1 MRILPALVAGLL
13 VSGCGQGSG
22 PSSSQSTSET
32 AEAPAAAADAKAAD
46 GGATKVPVSIPQLAY
61 AYKLGYK
68 LPSDKM
74 AETQDAHRGLCEAMG
89 PARCQLLAL
98 ERVGGQDVTGD
109 ALLRV
114 RVATSEAS
122 VFQTALN
129 KAVTDAGGRVTDT
142 NVEGEDVSKSIVDA
156 KARIAQRE
164 VLVGRLTDILRKRN
178 GKVEELVAAERSVAQ
193 AQEELDQARGWLT
206 ELQGRVAMS
215 NFEIRYSASAPSTS
229 AGSVGGQLGEATEG
243 SAATFLIGLRGL
255 FTLAIYLLPWLLLLF
270 PVIWLLRRLSR
281 KQDTPPS

>member
-1 MRILPALVAGLL
+1 MRILVVLAAAALVT
-13 VSGCGQGSG
+13 GCSPSSG
-22 PSSSQSTSET
+22 PSASQSTSET
-32 AEAPAAAADAKAAD
+32 VDQTPAATNEKGAD
-46 GGATKVPVSIPQLAY
+46 GGAKVPVSIPQLAY
-61 AYKLGYK
+61 AYKLGYM

-74 AETQDAHRGLCEAMG
+74 AATQDAHRSLCEAMG

-114 RVATSEAS
+114 RVVTSEAS
-122 VFQTALN
+122 SFQTALN

-142 NVEGEDVSKSIVDA
+142 NVEGEDVSKNIVDA

-164 VLVGRLTDILRKRN
+164 VLVARLTDILRKRN
-178 GKVEELVAAERSVAQ
+178 GKVEELVEAERSVAQ

-215 NFEIRYSASAPSTS
+215 NFEIRYSASAPSTT
-229 AGSVGGQLGEATEG
+229 ANSVGGQLGEATEG
-243 SAATFLIGLRGL
+243 SAATFMIGLRSL

-281 KQDTPPS
+281 KQDNPPS